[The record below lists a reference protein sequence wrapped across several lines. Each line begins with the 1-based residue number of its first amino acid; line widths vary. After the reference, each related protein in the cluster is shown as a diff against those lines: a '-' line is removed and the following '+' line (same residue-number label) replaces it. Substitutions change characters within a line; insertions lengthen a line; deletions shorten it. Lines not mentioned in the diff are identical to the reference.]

1 MISSRYRVLVLLTF
15 SFSAKAWDAPPPF
28 QTCTDYHC
36 DILQP
41 VALESSHWREIRALF
56 PPQRTAKDERGQIS
70 KAIAQLEQIVGKI
83 NGTWRDLAEND
94 GEGSE
99 PGQLDCI
106 AESLNTTTYL
116 QLMEQDNLL
125 KWHRVEARQRR
136 NPWLFDVHWTATIL
150 DREAQ
155 QIYAVDSWFFENGH
169 PPIIQ
174 PIEAWLSGQA
184 FIKN

>member
-1 MISSRYRVLVLLTF
+1 MIPYRYTVLVLL
-15 SFSAKAWDAPPPF
+15 SFSLPVKAWDAPPPF

-41 VALESSHWREIRALF
+41 VTLSPSHWQQIRALL
-56 PPQRTAKDERGQIS
+56 PPQKSAKQEREQIG
-70 KAIAQLEQIVGKI
+70 KAIAQLEQMVGKL

-94 GEGSE
+94 GDGSD

-125 KWHRVEARQRR
+125 KWHRAEPRQRR
-136 NPWLFDVHWTATIL
+136 NPWLFDFHWTATLL

-155 QIYAVDSWFFENGH
+155 QIYAVDSWFFENGQ
-169 PPIIQ
+169 PPVIQ
-174 PIEAWLSGQA
+174 PIDEWLSGQA
-184 FIKN
+184 FIQN